1 MITNHGLNGMFEI
14 DHLFISNQTQ
24 CTFFFQSNAS
34 FVLLAKEMQ
43 TFANGRKLSKSIVL
57 IL

>member
-24 CTFFFQSNAS
+24 CTFFFLSNAS

-43 TFANGRKLSKSIVL
+43 TFANGSKLSKTIA
-57 IL
+57 